1 MKQPRKPTREQKMII
16 RKNGYDPNEYG
27 IVRGS
32 ERENHFKI
40 IHMETKQQIKV
51 SY

>member
-32 ERENHFKI
+32 ERKDSFRI
-40 IHMETKQQIKV
+40 IHMETKKQEQI
-51 SY
+51 YY

>member
-16 RKNGYDPNEYG
+16 RKNGYDPMEYG

-32 ERENHFKI
+32 ERPDSFKI
-40 IHMETKQQIKV
+40 IHMETKQQIKID
-51 SY
+51 Y